1 MAQPA
6 KKPNSF
12 IKGMQSDLDANVM
25 STDAYKELVNGR
37 VFTRE
42 DNAFVIKNAQG
53 NTVFTTLEFN
63 AINYLIDNT
72 TLAANSQ
79 IAATVDFN
87 NNVVGFVSANL
98 LGVRLTISGTGFTTE
113 QFTFLES
120 MTGSNGITY
129 GANSLF
135 RDLLWQ
141 CTVLAINSPTV
152 SAALALSVSF
162 TTTNQGINLKIIQK
176 SSTTLSVGVEAYYL
190 PSEDNPQY
198 ISLTN
203 GNGLTQSSSTGIQH
217 KIVGVGKFSDY
228 AAVIAHGMSGADD
241 VIFKVNINADGS
253 LGTQEAMIQADLSL
267 DDDTS
272 LRVEVSEEN
281 EHFHRIYWTDGLNP
295 LRTLNLKEDPG
306 YYVNITADDL
316 NVFKASNLIAPT
328 VNNLLPGGIV
338 KCGSHSYCYR
348 LITTDGKSSIISQIS
363 NPIQVSRTT
372 INEEYHKVAG
382 GSLSTES
389 ANSVSLTINNIDE
402 SYNAIQIINIRYTSS
417 EGGIE
422 ANIITESNIAGSTF
436 QYTHNGNETTTSIS
450 IGELLRNRVS
460 WEVCKDLAIK
470 GNRLFASNLTNNAQT
485 IDLDFRVKSYRYGS
499 DGSSS
504 PETYP
509 NTFINP
515 NLYADTLYKT
525 TYYAYCNLGSGALP
539 IPGAETPG
547 FATATNGV
555 RVTFDV
561 KKFDLSQMEH
571 FKNAE
576 LDGATTASAM
586 AHKIHNTVPLYG
598 YLDKTF
604 EGGYNNYKNPLFA
617 KDFTGYQRGEVYRF
631 GILFYDVSG
640 NPTFVS
646 PIGDIRMPDNETLY
660 GSSVGGSVLYQ
671 NSDGARTYKH
681 CGTLPSKEDSWSWTS
696 GSTTLTKS
704 GGATAR
710 ALGDLV
716 SNGLAGETSIPK
728 GVYIT
733 NIVDANNITI
743 SKQTTGASNS
753 TGDVV
758 FDRPLND
765 VSGFALFPKF
775 EVKLSAATRS
785 KISGYSIVRVARGE
799 NDKRILASGVIS
811 QIQIHSNND
820 SNGTMR
826 HMNGPSSITPF
837 TPLQTQESYSNTNF
851 TYDTPEPYF
860 GKLNYQKRNND
871 KLKVVARLDVGY
883 SNYNDE
889 LPEFTNIQSDQS
901 GFENLMQF
909 ATYYNAGQ
917 GQLVTDVQPY
927 ILSGRFNPKSS
938 ESNFERIQFSFL
950 PLYSQYWAST
960 NIFRGLS
967 DSDKMFEIKHA
978 ETVSNGAMVSNLRMS
993 DYDEHFQGQKNQDF
1007 KNKLRIAWKND
1018 DDILRH
1024 ASDTVTDEKWNSG
1037 NYSGSNGN
1045 PLYNNTLHGAPTM
1058 FVSLEAAGS
1067 GDAIFPEDYHCGTGD
1082 HQDNSFMLNYR
1093 GNGTAF
1099 VNQRLYGQKLYVQM
1113 VRDVSTSQY
1122 GGRSDASF
1130 ENSQYINTGHVNF
1143 NPQATNV
1150 DSVFGGDTYINM
1162 YIKKKIGKSEIGGG
1176 AHPSMG
1182 IIFPVESSVNL
1193 DLRDGVYL
1201 GSTDDINYHVYDDEL
1216 MNETYGC
1223 ENTTKTYVQK
1233 PANFKDVNNYS
1244 NLIAASNL
1252 KLAGDPFDAYT
1263 TWDANEIHELETGK
1277 GAIYNL
1283 FNLRGDLFAIQQS
1296 GVSKLTINPRV
1307 VVDNTDAAA
1316 VMIATGTGQVIE
1328 RSDYIDT
1335 TYGSQHYNNAIVTN
1349 TAAYWYDNN
1358 MSAFCKLVY
1367 GQGIVVQ
1374 DLGITTQNTNILHSI
1389 KDAVIGD
1396 KPLDYSVGG
1405 VCLYHNKILDEV
1417 GLCIT
1422 QASTGA
1428 PLHLVYSELS
1438 DIMVTK
1444 KSDVISL
1451 AFNLPGE
1458 LLTVGRNSA
1467 STSISAQKIY
1477 RENTNIYKTFYDV
1490 SNTNSISITFVCNEN
1505 VYTSKKFDKLVLYL
1519 SENQNSKKFTNFTF
1533 TDSVSNTPFTTT
1545 GTGDKMVHGKHIIPI
1560 TSTDGTAKATG
1571 QHLTIKI
1578 DSTNA
1583 GKIELFGA
1591 LIHNRTTT

>member
-53 NTVFTTLEFN
+53 NTVFSTLQRTSTRFTFN
-63 AINYLIDNT
+63 NT
-72 TLAANSQ
+72 TLGANTAIAAAANP
-79 IAATVDFN
+79 
-87 NNVVGFVSANL
+87 FVSDNL
-98 LGVRLTISGTGFTTE
+98 LGAKIILSGDDGFVTETFIWESGNVHPTTGNVVT
-113 QFTFLES
+113 LP
-120 MTGSNGITY
+120 TGGNW
-129 GANSLF
+129 
-135 RDLLWQ
+135 RDALYY
-141 CTVLAINSPTV
+141 
-152 SAALALSVSF
+152 AAL
-162 TTTNQGINLKIIQK
+162 K
-176 SSTTLSVGVEAYYL
+176 
-190 PSEDNPQY
+190 
-198 ISLTN
+198 
-203 GNGLTQSSSTGIQH
+203 LTQSPTANAKIGVQVAYQSTDEGIILTAQSFTNETMTLTFEAQYYVPSPLSLGYYSLSSMDGYTQVSLTASTYS
-217 KIVGVGKFSDY
+217 IVGVAKFSDY
-228 AAVIAHGMSGADD
+228 IAVITTPNDGGSEDT
-241 VIFKVNINADGS
+241 IFKLTPNADGTLQEMIPLVQTD
-253 LGTQEAMIQADLSL
+253 LGLTEK
-267 DDDTS
+267 TS

-281 EHFHRIYWTDGLNP
+281 EHFHRIYWTDGVNP
-295 LRTLNLKEDPG
+295 LRTLNLKEEAS
-306 YYVNITADDL
+306 YYVGITAEDL

-328 VNNLLPGGIV
+328 INNLLPGGIV

-363 NPIQVSRTT
+363 NPIQVSKTT

-504 PETYP
+504 PETYSD
-509 NTFINP
+509 TFINP

-547 FATATNGV
+547 FATATDGV

-743 SKQTTGASNS
+743 SKQTTGASNYS
-753 TGDVV
+753 GDVV
-758 FDRPLND
+758 FDRPLDD

-775 EVKLSAATRS
+775 EVKLSADTRS

-909 ATYYNAGQ
+909 ASYYNAATSSI
-917 GQLVTDVQPY
+917 VTDVQPY

-993 DYDEHFQGQKNQDF
+993 DYDEHYQGQTNQDF

-1024 ASDTVTDEKWNSG
+1024 ASDTVTDDKWNSG
-1037 NYSGSNGN
+1037 NYSGSNSST
-1045 PLYNNTLHGAPTM
+1045 LYNNTLHGAPTM

-1067 GDAIFPEDYHCGTGD
+1067 GDAIFPADYHCGTGD

-1283 FNLRGDLFAIQQS
+1283 FNLRGDLFAVQQS

-1405 VCLYHNKILDEV
+1405 VCLYYNKILDEV

-1467 STSISAQKIY
+1467 STSILAQKIY
-1477 RENTNIYKTFYDV
+1477 RENTNSYKTFYDV